1 MDLFTSRALGVGDWI
16 GTTVILAYKIR
27 FKLVAFVFSWRSP
40 FGHGVAPLVALARA
54 APVHGLADYTK
65 PFQIDRDER

>member
-40 FGHGVAPLVALARA
+40 FGHGVAPLV
-54 APVHGLADYTK
+54 HGLADYTK